1 VSDIFSQSFDDI
13 FASSPQIGD
22 IPAIASTDFSL
33 PSGFDL
39 SNIFGN
45 VAPVQN
51 MPSTGSTGLTG
62 LFSDASNLAATI
74 FRGQA
79 QATTA
84 KSAAQIAQA
93 QAEQEYMRQAASSS
107 LTPWLFVAIAAAGI
121 LVLRSGDSGPPVQ
134 SIVSTTR
141 RGR

>member
-1 VSDIFSQSFDDI
+1 MSDIFSQSFDDI
-13 FASSPQIGD
+13 FAGSPQIGD
-22 IPAIASTDFSL
+22 IPAVASTDFTFPST
-33 PSGFDL
+33 PSGTWTD
-39 SNIFGN
+39 IFGS

-51 MPSTGSTGLTG
+51 LPATGSTGLSG
-62 LFSDASNLAATI
+62 MFSDAANLAATI

-84 KSAAQIAQA
+84 KSAAQIAEARAYQ
-93 QAEQEYMRQAASSS
+93 QQAASSS
-107 LTPWLFVAIAAAGI
+107 LTPWLFVAIAAAGV